1 MNEERTTPPGRS
13 AGGLVL
19 LLVLAGATLLLHLVF
34 NRGYGYFRDEFYYLA
49 CGEHLDWGYVDHPPL
64 VALVAKASRAIL
76 GDSLPAI
83 RFLPAVAS
91 ATVVFLTG
99 LLARALGGSRFS
111 QGLAALCVMIAP
123 TYLFIGNYLSMNVFD
138 QLFWTAGA
146 GLLILII
153 RRDDPRLWIP
163 FGVVAG
169 VGLMNKSSMLFFGF
183 GAAVAL
189 VLTPQRRHLR
199 SGWLWGGALVAGAI
213 VLPNILWEVR
223 HGWPTLEFMQNAQR
237 LKNYHG
243 SPLEFFLGQVVE
255 IHPLALPVWLL
266 GLGWFLF
273 GKEGRR
279 YRLLGLAYVAVFL
292 LLAAQRAK
300 AYYLA
305 PIYPMLLAGGAVA
318 IGRFVE
324 MPPAGG
330 AARGRRWLKPAIAG
344 TLAAGGAITAPLVLP
359 ILPIETFISYQALF
373 GGAAAVKEERHAMG
387 RLPQHYAD
395 MFGWEEMVATVARVY
410 HGLTPDEQARCAIFT
425 SNYGEAGAI
434 DLLGTKYG
442 LPKAVSGHNSYFLW
456 GPGSR
461 PVEIV
466 ITVGEREEDVRKSFT
481 DVTLGETFT
490 NDYVMPYENDMPIYV
505 GRGPRA
511 PLSELWPHTKKYV

>member
-1 MNEERTTPPGRS
+1 M
-13 AGGLVL
+13 
-19 LLVLAGATLLLHLVF
+19 LLVLAASTLLLHLVF

-64 VALVAKASRAIL
+64 VALVARAARALL

-83 RFLPAVAS
+83 RFVPAVAS
-91 ATVVFLTG
+91 AAVVLLTG
-99 LLARALGGSRFS
+99 LLARALGGSRYS
-111 QGLAALCVMIAP
+111 QCLAAIAILIAP

-146 GLLILII
+146 GILILIV
-153 RRDDPRLWIP
+153 RRDDPRLWLA

-169 VGLMNKSSMLFFGF
+169 LGLMNKSSMLFFGF
-183 GAAVAL
+183 GVAVAL
-189 VLTPQRRHLR
+189 LLTPQRTHLK
-199 SGWLWGGALVAGAI
+199 SGWLWAGALAAGLI
-213 VLPNILWEVR
+213 VLPNVLWEVR

-243 SPLEFFLGQVVE
+243 TPLEFFLGQVVE
-255 IHPLALPVWLL
+255 IHPLTLPVWLA
-266 GLGWFLF
+266 GLGSFLF
-273 GKEGRR
+273 GREGRK
-279 YRLLGLAYVAVFL
+279 YRLLGLVYVAVFL
-292 LLAAQRAK
+292 LLTVQQAK

-318 IGRFVE
+318 IGRSIE
-324 MPPAGG
+324 TRATAG
-330 AARGRRWLKPAIAG
+330 AGRVARWLKPAIVAS
-344 TLAAGGAITAPLVLP
+344 LLAGGAVTAPLVLP
-359 ILPIETFISYQALF
+359 ILPIETFIRYQALF

-410 HGLTPDEQARCAIFT
+410 HRLPPDEQARCAIFA

-434 DLLGTKYG
+434 DLLGPKYG
-442 LPKAVSGHNSYFLW
+442 LPKAVSGHNSYYLW
-456 GPGSR
+456 GPGDR
-461 PVEIV
+461 PVQVV
-466 ITVGEREEDVRKSFT
+466 ITMGESEEDVRKSFA

-490 NDYVMPYENDMPIYV
+490 NDYVMPYENDLPIYV

-511 PLSELWPHTKKYV
+511 PLAELWPHTKKFV